1 MTGAILLGVVV
12 VLLLAGL
19 GVLFYL
25 SQKQSQSGIQTHLKV
40 LQENFANFQ
49 QTLFISQKEFE
60 RSQETRQA
68 SLRQE
73 LSQELQSNRKEL
85 QLGLGQSSQALE
97 QKMVSLDNK
106 LEGKFKELTSGVS
119 GRLEENIKE
128 GFKHFEKVQEHL
140 RKAEIQLLNLNT
152 VGQSIH
158 ELNDLLK
165 LPHLRG
171 GFGEASLERLLSD
184 LLPKESF
191 ELQYKIGPE
200 STERVDA
207 VVKYP
212 SHVLPIDS
220 KFPREQVLALFETG
234 DPEKLEAARKTLSEA
249 VRVLA
254 KQIKEKYIR
263 PDLGTTDMALLF
275 VPSETL
281 YFEIIRHP
289 KLYDELMRHK
299 VFAVSP
305 NTLAIT
311 LHGISL
317 ARNYYDMAK
326 GVEETLLE
334 MRKARTHFENYEKK
348 VDDVGVALNRAQNAY
363 QTANTH
369 LSRYRSAVGR
379 LIGEEEKTLPVVP
392 VAPEQVKLID
402 S

>member
-12 VLLLAGL
+12 VFLFVGI

-25 SQKQSQSGIQTHLKV
+25 SQRQS
-40 LQENFANFQ
+40 QENFTNFQ
-49 QTLFISQKEFE
+49 QTLMISQNSF
-60 RSQETRQA
+60 RT
-68 SLRQE
+68 E
-73 LSQELQSNRKEL
+73 LSQELQSNRQEM
-85 QLGLGQSSQALE
+85 QVGLGQSSLALE
-97 QKMVSLDNK
+97 QKMALLDAK

-140 RKAEIQLLNLNT
+140 QKAEIQLLNLNT

-184 LLPKESF
+184 LLPAGSF
-191 ELQYKIGPE
+191 ELQYKIGAE
-200 STERVDA
+200 ATERVDA

-212 SHVLPIDS
+212 NHVLPIDS

-234 DPEKLEAARKTLSEA
+234 DPAKLEAARKTLSEA

-254 KQIKEKYIR
+254 KGIKEKYIR
-263 PDLGTTDMALLF
+263 PEWGTTDMALLF

-289 KLYDELMRHK
+289 KLYDELARYK

-326 GVEETLLE
+326 GVEDTLLE

-348 VDDVGVALNRAQNAY
+348 VDDVGIALNRAQTAY
-363 QTANTH
+363 QTSATH

-379 LIGEEEKTLPVVP
+379 LIGEEDKPVP
-392 VAPEQVKLID
+392 VIPVPPEQAKLIET
-402 S
+402 